1 MGEPDASAAAAV
13 GPAALARL
21 QPLFLDDARGV
32 LLDGGAGGAVVAPI
46 LRVESGA
53 DVAAVADLAG
63 GTSGF
68 VVVDAMDWRVKR
80 RALQLQLARRLLG
93 RIQDRPTP
101 IAHSPM
107 IPAENLVAAF
117 QGSGTQI
124 LMLTGSATDAQG
136 MLEAL
141 EVGTD
146 GTVLRTDDVEQVLA
160 LKEYFARKAATE
172 AALLLEVA
180 TVVSVE
186 PAGMGDRVCVDLTTL
201 LAPGEGLLVCA
212 LLSLPICRSTG
223 PVPEGD
229 WAFLALVGSF
239 ARALFLVHSECF
251 ECDYVPSRPFRVN
264 AGAVH
269 SYVAGPG
276 GKTKYLS
283 ELQSGSSVLVV
294 DAHGRSRIATV
305 GRAKIESRPLMLIE
319 VEDAE
324 KQRHS
329 VMLQNAETVRLVT
342 SGREEHSHQAIATS
356 ALKPSDQLVFLRQE
370 GGRHTGIS
378 VQEFIIEK

>member
-1 MGEPDASAAAAV
+1 
-13 GPAALARL
+13 
-21 QPLFLDDARGV
+21 
-32 LLDGGAGGAVVAPI
+32 
-46 LRVESGA
+46 
-53 DVAAVADLAG
+53 
-63 GTSGF
+63 
-68 VVVDAMDWRVKR
+68 MDWR
-80 RALQLQLARRLLG
+80 
-93 RIQDRPTP
+93 
-101 IAHSPM
+101 M

-146 GTVLRTDDVEQVLA
+146 GIVLRTDDVEQVLA
-160 LKEYFARKAATE
+160 LKVRSFPGCLRLRSPASASVGVTFRGLCMVLQEYFAGKAATV
-172 AALLLEVA
+172 AALPLEVA

-201 LAPGEGLLVCA
+201 LAPGEGLLVRA
-212 LLSLPICRSTG
+212 LLSLPICRSSG

-229 WAFLALVGSF
+229 WAILALVGSF

-283 ELQSGSSVLVV
+283 ELQSGSFVLVV
-294 DAHGRSRIATV
+294 DAHGRSRVATV

-342 SGREEHSHQAIATS
+342 VGQEGHSHQAIATS
-356 ALKPSDQLVFLRQE
+356 ALKLGGQLVILRQE

-378 VQEFIIEK
+378 VQEFIIER